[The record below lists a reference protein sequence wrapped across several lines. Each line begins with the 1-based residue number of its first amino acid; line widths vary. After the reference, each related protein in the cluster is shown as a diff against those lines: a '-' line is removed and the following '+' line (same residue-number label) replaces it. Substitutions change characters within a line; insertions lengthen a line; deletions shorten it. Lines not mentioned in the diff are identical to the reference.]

1 VKAGGVIVQDVPAPQ
16 VSPKNLLVRVRH
28 SCVSVGTEMASVG
41 NSGMPLYS
49 RALKQ
54 REHARRV
61 IELMHDQGVKRTLDR
76 VLGKLSAGLPIGY
89 SAAGEVI
96 EVGPEVSEFAVGDLV
111 GCAGGGVANHAEFID
126 VPVNLAVKIPCGI
139 STELA
144 STVTL
149 GAIAL
154 QGVRRANPTLG
165 ETIVVV
171 GLGILGQLTTQ
182 LLRANGCTVCGVDID
197 SDRVQLALAHGMD
210 FGIDASTEN
219 YVDCVCRL
227 TQGFGAD
234 AVIVTAAGVSNT
246 IISEAMQA
254 CRKKGRVVL
263 VGDVGLDLKRSD
275 FYKKELDFLI
285 SCSYGPGRYDPVYE
299 EGGQDY
305 PLGYVRWTENRNM
318 EAYLHL
324 LASGRVSI
332 SNLGI
337 RKYSIDQA
345 PQAYDALKI
354 GHERSLVV
362 VLEYPE
368 RELSENRVVMLKVP
382 AKGDNKIKVA
392 LVGAG
397 NFAAATHLPNLM
409 GLKNRVALH
418 CVMSRSGANARAI
431 AGQFGASYA
440 TTEFEQVLGDPA
452 IDLVIIA
459 TRHNLHGSMVL
470 SALRAGKN
478 VFVEKPLTLN
488 PDDLGEIE
496 RFYQNNNAPLLMTGY
511 NRRFSP
517 LMKRVKQILKHR
529 TTPIIVN
536 YRMNAG
542 YVAPDHWVHSAEGG
556 GRNLGEA
563 CHIYDI
569 FNFLTESRAMMI
581 DAISISPPSKQYGK
595 NENFV
600 ASIAYQDG
608 SVGTLTYT
616 ALGSKAHPKEA
627 MEIFVD
633 GKVLSM
639 IEYKSL
645 TIAGTKAGGWK
656 SMTQQKGHREELE
669 ALSDCLLQSA
679 EWPISLNEQ
688 LEAARIAFEIEKQ
701 IIHGSSVFD
710 AE

>member
-1 VKAGGVIVQDVPAPQ
+1 
-16 VSPKNLLVRVRH
+16 
-28 SCVSVGTEMASVG
+28 
-41 NSGMPLYS
+41 
-49 RALKQ
+49 
-54 REHARRV
+54 
-61 IELMHDQGVKRTLDR
+61 
-76 VLGKLSAGLPIGY
+76 
-89 SAAGEVI
+89 
-96 EVGPEVSEFAVGDLV
+96 
-111 GCAGGGVANHAEFID
+111 
-126 VPVNLAVKIPCGI
+126 
-139 STELA
+139 
-144 STVTL
+144 
-149 GAIAL
+149 
-154 QGVRRANPTLG
+154 
-165 ETIVVV
+165 
-171 GLGILGQLTTQ
+171 
-182 LLRANGCTVCGVDID
+182 
-197 SDRVQLALAHGMD
+197 
-210 FGIDASTEN
+210 
-219 YVDCVCRL
+219 
-227 TQGFGAD
+227 
-234 AVIVTAAGVSNT
+234 AAGVSNT

>member
-1 VKAGGVIVQDVPAPQ
+1 
-16 VSPKNLLVRVRH
+16 
-28 SCVSVGTEMASVG
+28 M
-41 NSGMPLYS
+41 
-49 RALKQ
+49 
-54 REHARRV
+54 
-61 IELMHDQGVKRTLDR
+61 
-76 VLGKLSAGLPIGY
+76 
-89 SAAGEVI
+89 
-96 EVGPEVSEFAVGDLV
+96 
-111 GCAGGGVANHAEFID
+111 
-126 VPVNLAVKIPCGI
+126 
-139 STELA
+139 
-144 STVTL
+144 
-149 GAIAL
+149 
-154 QGVRRANPTLG
+154 
-165 ETIVVV
+165 
-171 GLGILGQLTTQ
+171 
-182 LLRANGCTVCGVDID
+182 
-197 SDRVQLALAHGMD
+197 
-210 FGIDASTEN
+210 
-219 YVDCVCRL
+219 
-227 TQGFGAD
+227 
-234 AVIVTAAGVSNT
+234 
-246 IISEAMQA
+246 
-254 CRKKGRVVL
+254 
-263 VGDVGLDLKRSD
+263 
-275 FYKKELDFLI
+275 
-285 SCSYGPGRYDPVYE
+285 
-299 EGGQDY
+299 
-305 PLGYVRWTENRNM
+305 
-318 EAYLHL
+318 
-324 LASGRVSI
+324 
-332 SNLGI
+332 
-337 RKYSIDQA
+337 
-345 PQAYDALKI
+345 
-354 GHERSLVV
+354 

-701 IIHGSSVFD
+701 IIHGS
-710 AE
+710 